1 MTNRISGDRSVDWLR
16 WLHKRNLIETEE
28 ALHEALARV
37 VDLKMEQLR
46 AFKDGSDRDDKD
58 AGGHKSEVT

>member
-1 MTNRISGDRSVDWLR
+1 MINRISGDRSVDWLR
-16 WLHKRNLIETEE
+16 WLHERSLIESEE

-46 AFKDGSDRDDKD
+46 GLKDGPQDADRIRDDKT
-58 AGGHKSEVT
+58 GGR

>member
-16 WLHKRNLIETEE
+16 WLHERNLIETDE

-46 AFKDGSDRDDKD
+46 GLKENDTDDR
-58 AGGHKSEVT
+58 

>member
-16 WLHKRNLIETEE
+16 WLHERSLIESEE

-46 AFKDGSDRDDKD
+46 GVKEDDTDDR
-58 AGGHKSEVT
+58 

>member
-16 WLHKRNLIETEE
+16 WLHERNLIETEE

-46 AFKDGSDRDDKD
+46 GLKDGPQDADRIRDDKM
-58 AGGHKSEVT
+58 GGR

>member
-16 WLHKRNLIETEE
+16 WLHERNLIETED

-37 VDLKMEQLR
+37 VDLKLEQLR
-46 AFKDGSDRDDKD
+46 GLKDGPQDADRIRDDKM
-58 AGGHKSEVT
+58 GGR

>member
-16 WLHKRNLIETEE
+16 WLHERNLIETEE

-46 AFKDGSDRDDKD
+46 AFKDGSNRDDKD
-58 AGGHKSEVT
+58 SGGHKSEVA